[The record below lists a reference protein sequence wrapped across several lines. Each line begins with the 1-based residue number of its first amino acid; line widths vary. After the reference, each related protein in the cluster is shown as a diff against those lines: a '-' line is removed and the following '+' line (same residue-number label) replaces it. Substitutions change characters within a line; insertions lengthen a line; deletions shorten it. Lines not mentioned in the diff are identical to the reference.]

1 MTQTPQALAAAGLA
15 RAVGQ
20 TVELPSGTTAYWTYP
35 ATSERIGRI
44 VFIHGYRGNHH
55 GLEAIAGALPN
66 FEIVI
71 PDLPGFG
78 KSAPFKGKHSV
89 GAYEQWLRA
98 FVDSVFDEETIV
110 LGHSFGSIIT
120 AAAATSGLSNRLILV
135 NPVSMFERTR
145 KEKSLERLTNWFYGV
160 GGLLPEGPAN
170 YLLSNPTMVRIMSEV
185 LAKTKNKALR
195 GWIHAQHAANFSD
208 YAERRV
214 AVEGY
219 ASSTSRN
226 VASYARGIENEVLLI
241 AGELDDITS
250 VKDQI
255 RTLHLFK
262 NAHLEVIPNVGHLI
276 HYETPAQAAALIQP
290 FASKRG

>member
-20 TVELPSGTTAYWTYP
+20 TVELTSGTTAYWTYE
-35 ATSERIGRI
+35 ATAERLGRI
-44 VFIHGYRGNHH
+44 VFVHGYRGNHH

-66 FEIVI
+66 FDIVI

-78 KSAPFKGKHSV
+78 KSPAFKGKHSV
-89 GAYEQWLRA
+89 GAYEQWLRE
-98 FVDSVFDEETIV
+98 FVTVTLDDQTVV

-120 AAAATSGLSNRLILV
+120 AAAASAGLRNRLVLV

-185 LAKTKNKALR
+185 LTKTKHKALR

-226 VASYARGIENEVLLI
+226 VASYARVIDNDVLMI

-262 NAHLEVIPNVGHLI
+262 HAHLEVIQNVGHLI
-276 HYETPAQAAALIQP
+276 HYETPAQAAELIKP

>member
-35 ATSERIGRI
+35 ATVERIGRI

-66 FEIVI
+66 FEILI

-78 KSAPFKGKHSV
+78 KSTAFKGKHSV

-98 FVDSVFDEETIV
+98 FAEAVLDEDTIV

-120 AAAATSGLSNRLILV
+120 AAAAAAGLGNRLILV

-145 KEKSLERLTNWFYGV
+145 KEKSLERLTNWF
-160 GGLLPEGPAN
+160 
-170 YLLSNPTMVRIMSEV
+170 
-185 LAKTKNKALR
+185 
-195 GWIHAQHAANFSD
+195 
-208 YAERRV
+208 
-214 AVEGY
+214 
-219 ASSTSRN
+219 
-226 VASYARGIENEVLLI
+226 
-241 AGELDDITS
+241 
-250 VKDQI
+250 
-255 RTLHLFK
+255 
-262 NAHLEVIPNVGHLI
+262 
-276 HYETPAQAAALIQP
+276 
-290 FASKRG
+290 

>member
-35 ATSERIGRI
+35 ATAERLGSII
-44 VFIHGYRGNHH
+44 FIHGYRGNHH

-66 FEIVI
+66 FNVVI

-78 KSAPFKGKHSV
+78 KSSAFKGKHTV
-89 GAYEQWLRA
+89 GAYEEWLRA
-98 FVDSVFDEETIV
+98 FVAILNVDNAVV

-120 AAAATSGLSNRLILV
+120 AAAAASGLPNRLILV

-145 KEKSLERLTNWFYGV
+145 KEKSLEQLTNWFYGV
-160 GGLLPEGPAN
+160 GSILPEGPAN

-226 VASYARGIENEVLLI
+226 VASYARGIANEVLMI

-262 NAHLEVIPNVGHLI
+262 NAHLEVIHHVGHLI
-276 HYETPAQAAALIQP
+276 HYETPAQAAALILP
-290 FASKRG
+290 FASNHG